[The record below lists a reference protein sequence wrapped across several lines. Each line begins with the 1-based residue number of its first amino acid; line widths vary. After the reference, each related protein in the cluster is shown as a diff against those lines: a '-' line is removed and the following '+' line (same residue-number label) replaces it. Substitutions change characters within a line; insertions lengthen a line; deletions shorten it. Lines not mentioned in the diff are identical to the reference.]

1 MTEEILVV
9 DDLRTWFPIKAGL
22 LQRTTGH
29 VRAVDGVSLKVRRG
43 ETYGLVGES
52 GSGKTTLGKSILRLI
67 EPTGGTVLFDGIDV
81 TKATKGNVKKLRRRI
96 QIIFQDPYASLDPRQ
111 TVGSTLSEA
120 MRTHGLVSS
129 KADAIRH
136 AKDLLR
142 RVGLNDEHLFRFPHE
157 FSGGQRQRVAVA
169 RALAVD
175 PDFIVLDEPTS
186 FLDVSVQAQVLDL
199 LKDLQKELNLTYVF
213 ISHNLS
219 VVQYM
224 SNRVGVMYLGR
235 LMEDAERDSI
245 YNSPEHPYSYYL
257 MAAIPIPDPEFKK
270 VPKLL
275 SGDVPSPVNI
285 PPGCRFHPRCPY
297 ATEKCRAG
305 EVPFYVGSGSHH
317 NVACHYSIDFE
328 RGAQTLRPASLT
340 QAAEARTRSQAG

>member
-1 MTEEILVV
+1 MTEEILAVQ
-9 DDLRTWFPIKAGL
+9 DLKTWFPIKAGL
-22 LQRTTGH
+22 LQKTAGF
-29 VRAVDGVSLKVRRG
+29 VRAVDGVSLSVRRG

-67 EPTGGTVLFDGIDV
+67 SPTSGEVLFEGTDV
-81 TKATKGNVKKLRRRI
+81 TKANKRELKSLRRRM
-96 QIIFQDPYASLDPRQ
+96 QIIFQDPYASLDPRE
-111 TVGSTLSEA
+111 TVGATLTEPMRLHKLVSTRSEA
-120 MRTHGLVSS
+120 MNR
-129 KADAIRH
+129 
-136 AKDLLR
+136 AKELLA
-142 RVGLNDEHLFRFPHE
+142 RVGLNEEHLFRFPHE
-157 FSGGQRQRVAVA
+157 FSGGQRQRIAVA

-199 LKDLQKELNLTYVF
+199 LRDLQKDLELTYIF

-235 LMEDAERDSI
+235 LVEDAERDVL
-245 YNSPEHPYSYYL
+245 YKYPEHPYSYFL
-257 MAAIPIPDPEFKK
+257 MEAIPIPDPQYKK
-270 VPKLL
+270 TARLL

-297 ATEKCRAG
+297 ATERCKNG
-305 EVPFYVGSGSHH
+305 EVPYYTGSGPMHH
-317 NVACHYSIDFE
+317 VVCHYEVKFE
-328 RGAQTLRPASLT
+328 DGTSTLRVG
-340 QAAEARTRSQAG
+340 AA